1 MSTDESTASNKKSL
15 LRKVL
20 FKLLFWR
27 KAKEPTIRD
36 TIEELIE
43 EDEVSETNSI
53 AEDEREML
61 GNVLNLRDV
70 QVQDIMVPRVEIEA
84 VAVTAHIEELISKFV
99 ETQKSTIVVYQGN
112 IDNLLGVV
120 YLKDVANWFKM
131 NKPFNLSLF
140 VKEILFVPPTMRS
153 LDLLLKMRET
163 GIKLAIVVDE
173 YGGVDGLV
181 SFRDI
186 IEEIIGDIQDAT
198 EIKNQRKKVL
208 KSSDGSVI
216 ADGRSTFEE
225 IEKFGNIKIEPGD
238 DDMDTIGGIISSI
251 AGRVPV
257 RGELI
262 TSEDGALE
270 FEIID
275 ADPMKI
281 KSVKIRKKG

>member
-1 MSTDESTASNKKSL
+1 MSTDESTATNKKSL

-43 EDEVSETNSI
+43 EDEVSETKSI

-163 GIKLAIVVDE
+163 GIKLAIIVDE

-198 EIKNQRKKVL
+198 EIKNQKKKVL

>member
-1 MSTDESTASNKKSL
+1 MSSSEPVSSSGKTLFKEI
-15 LRKVL
+15 LR
-20 FKLLFWR
+20 KLLFW
-27 KAKEPTIRD
+27 KKSKENTLRD

-43 EDEVSETNSI
+43 EDEGSETQSI

-84 VAVTAHIEELISKFV
+84 VPVTAHMEELISKFV
-99 ETQKSTIVVYQGN
+99 ETQKSSIIVYQGN

-181 SFRDI
+181 AFRDI

-198 EIKNQRKKVL
+198 ENKNQKKKVI
-208 KSSDGSVI
+208 KSSDGSVV
-216 ADGRSTFEE
+216 ADGKSTFEE
-225 IEKFGNIKIEPGD
+225 IQKFGNLKITPED
-238 DDMDTIGGIISSI
+238 DSMDTIGGLISSI
-251 AGRVPV
+251 IGRVPV

-262 TSEDGALE
+262 TTEDGRLE
-270 FEIID
+270 FEILD
-275 ADPMKI
+275 ADPRKI
-281 KSVKIRKKG
+281 KSVRIRSKG

>member
-43 EDEVSETNSI
+43 EDEVSETKSI

-198 EIKNQRKKVL
+198 EIKNQKKKVL